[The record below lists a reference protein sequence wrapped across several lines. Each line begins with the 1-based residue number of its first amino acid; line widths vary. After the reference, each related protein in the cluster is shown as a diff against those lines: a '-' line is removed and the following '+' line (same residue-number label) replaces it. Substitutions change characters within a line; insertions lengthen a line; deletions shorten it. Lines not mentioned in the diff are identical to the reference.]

1 MKHFSIKQY
10 ILSGLGIGFP
20 TTLLCMTL
28 IGGFNGVILEFGTW
42 MIASALF
49 GLVSGLIFTREKLS
63 LPLAT
68 AIHCV
73 CCLIIAT
80 LAGTIIGYAD
90 NFLDILLGVLP
101 VFLIA
106 YVIIYLLCIFAMK
119 REANRINNL
128 LSNK

>member
-1 MKHFSIKQY
+1 MRKITIKEF
-10 ILSGLGIGFP
+10 IMSGLGVGFP

-28 IGGFNGVILEFGTW
+28 IGGFNSVILEFGTW

-49 GLVSGLIFTREKLS
+49 GLASGIIFTRENLS

-68 AIHCV
+68 AIHCI

-90 NFLDILLGVLP
+90 NFFTLFLGILP

-106 YVIIYLLCIFAMK
+106 YTVIYLCCFFSMK
-119 REANRINNL
+119 REARKINDQLN
-128 LSNK
+128 NK

>member
-1 MKHFSIKQY
+1 MKNLSLKNY
-10 ILSGLGIGFP
+10 IISGLGVGFP
-20 TTLLCMTL
+20 TTLLCMTI

-49 GLVSGLIFTREKLS
+49 GLVSGIVFTRENLS

-73 CCLIIAT
+73 CCLIIST

-90 NFLDILLGVLP
+90 NILDIFLGVLP

-106 YVIIYLLCIFAMK
+106 YVIIYLFIFFSMK

-128 LSNK
+128 LNNK